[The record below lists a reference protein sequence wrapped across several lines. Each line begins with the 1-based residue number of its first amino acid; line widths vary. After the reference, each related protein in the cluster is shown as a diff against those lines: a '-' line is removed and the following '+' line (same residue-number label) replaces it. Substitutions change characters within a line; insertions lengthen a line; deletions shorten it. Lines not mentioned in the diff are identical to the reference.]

1 MGVRMMVEILDHA
14 PPELSPA
21 ERLVLIAIA
30 EDARDGGS
38 RTCSPGVDMLC
49 RRTGL
54 SEEGLRKVFQRLAKH
69 GLEIRVAIGK
79 GKSGRLVFAKPGVRT
94 TYRVPVFVAE
104 EGGEWQDEKPEDW
117 DESTAIK
124 AVQTSQDDGMAVQ
137 TSRTS
142 GREAQNSGREY
153 CPSPSSPSSPNTYE
167 GASGGGLFEEP
178 PAQPKPPPTPQPK
191 KPTKKPSSAPDSFE
205 ITPKL
210 RQWAKE
216 KVPSVDIDA
225 ETEEFLDHF
234 RSNGKKHTDW
244 VAAWRN
250 WMRRSVKYASQRQ
263 QNHRGPLRVVGGS
276 RNEVPDN
283 SYWDTVTDED
293 LKRNLL

>member
-30 EDARDGGS
+30 EDARDGGT

-69 GLEIRVAIGK
+69 GMEIRVALGK

-94 TYRVPVFVAE
+94 TYRIPVFVADE
-104 EGGEWQDEKPEDW
+104 AGERQDEKPEGR

-142 GREAQNSGREY
+142 GREAQNSGQEY
-153 CPSPSSPSSPNTYE
+153 RPSPSSPSSPTTYE
-167 GASGGGLFEEP
+167 GASDGGLFDK
-178 PAQPKPPPTPQPK
+178 PAPQSPKPKAKST
-191 KPTKKPSSAPDSFE
+191 SAPTAFE

-210 RQWAKE
+210 REWAKE
-216 KVPSVDIDA
+216 KVPSVDIDS
-225 ETEEFLDHF
+225 ETDEFLDHF
-234 RSNGKKHTDW
+234 RGNGKKHTDW
-244 VAAWRN
+244 IAAWRN
-250 WMRRSVKYASQRQ
+250 WMRRSAKFAAQRQ
-263 QNHRGPLRVVGGS
+263 QGGRGNLRVVGGS

-293 LKRNLL
+293 LRNSL